1 MKVVEYRDV
10 EVGKTPHNVDVRKL
24 YDNEHVQVV
33 HIELKPGEAL
43 LKHIT
48 PVDVFFYVLE
58 GVGMVE
64 VGDDISEVRKDM
76 LVESPKKIPH
86 RLWNDGEGIFR
97 FLVVK
102 TPRPSNPARM
112 L

>member
-1 MKVVEYRDV
+1 MKVVEYKDV
-10 EVGKTPHNVDVRKL
+10 EVGKTPHKVDVRKL

-33 HIELKPGEAL
+33 HIQLQPGEAL